1 MGRLSDIIDARLKEL
16 KIPGSKM
23 CDDLGMS
30 RSTLTE
36 LRKGRAVTLKAE
48 KAAAIAAYLGLSVEE
63 LLGKEKAPIPEGGRK
78 AGKEELMAAFWG
90 GDKDLSPEDMDAMW
104 QDVENFA
111 AFVAQKKKEE
121 KRK

>member
-1 MGRLSDIIDARLKEL
+1 
-16 KIPGSKM
+16 
-23 CDDLGMS
+23 
-30 RSTLTE
+30 
-36 LRKGRAVTLKAE
+36 
-48 KAAAIAAYLGLSVEE
+48 
-63 LLGKEKAPIPEGGRK
+63 
-78 AGKEELMAAFWG
+78 MAAFWG